1 MSKAPTARGKN
12 APAKDD
18 ALPSAEDAQ
27 ALASG
32 IRALAAAPEHA
43 AILGY
48 MHALASAPP
57 QVLLL
62 EGGSSRQR
70 AAGAFYWAALLNCPS
85 ALNQA
90 AATNSTGPCLSCPTC
105 LRLLSHM
112 HRDLFFLDGS
122 AGSIKIEEV
131 REMRSVLGEA
141 PREAKKRIV
150 ILAEAQSLTEAAAN
164 AMLKS
169 LEEPQQGTVFVL
181 LAPQRERLLPTLVSR
196 SWVLTLAWP
205 DPHDP
210 LAVDADQQQRR
221 AEWETALSNFM
232 RNGQGLLDRTGARG
246 VADAGVAQLIL
257 ALCQKALAEALA
269 GKAQSPLAHFFMEL
283 APNRQRMADALLA
296 EAQDSLQYTVNP
308 TLVVEWMAAH
318 LFLLKPRR

>member
-1 MSKAPTARGKN
+1 MSKALTARGKN
-12 APAKDD
+12 ALAKDD
-18 ALPSAEDAQ
+18 AMPSAEDAQ
-27 ALASG
+27 VIASG

-70 AAGAFYWAALLNCPS
+70 AAAGFYWAALLNCPS
-85 ALNQA
+85 ALTPA
-90 AATNSTGPCLSCPTC
+90 NSTTSPCLACPTC
-105 LRLLSHM
+105 LRFLGRM
-112 HRDLFFLDGS
+112 HRDLFLLDGS
-122 AGSIKIEEV
+122 VGSIKIEEV

-141 PREAKKRIV
+141 PREAQKRIV

-169 LEEPQQGTVFVL
+169 LEEPQQGTAFVL

-210 LAVDADQQQRR
+210 LALDADQQQRR

-232 RNGQGLLDRTGARG
+232 RSGQGLLDRTGARG
-246 VADAGVAQLIL
+246 VADAGVAQLVL

-269 GKAQSPLAHFFMEL
+269 DKAQSPLSQFFAEL
-283 APNRQRMADALLA
+283 PPNRQRMADALLA
-296 EAQDSLQYTVNP
+296 EAQDSLQCTVNP

>member
-1 MSKAPTARGKN
+1 MSKPPAARGKS
-12 APAKDD
+12 APAKDE
-18 ALPSAEDAQ
+18 ALPSAEEAQ

-32 IRALAAAPEHA
+32 IRALAAAPEHK

-62 EGGSSRQR
+62 EGGTARQR

-85 ALNQA
+85 SQGAASSQA
-90 AATNSTGPCLSCPTC
+90 GPCLACPTC
-105 LRLLSHM
+105 LRFLSRM

-141 PREAKKRIV
+141 PRESKKRIV
-150 ILAEAQSLTEAAAN
+150 VLAEAQSLTEAAAN

-169 LEEPQQGTVFVL
+169 LEEPQQDTAFVL

-210 LAVDADQQQRR
+210 ATVDADQQQRR
-221 AEWETALSNFM
+221 KEWEAALSTFM
-232 RNGQGLLDRTGARG
+232 HSGQGLLDRTGARG
-246 VADAGVAQLIL
+246 VADASVAQLIL
-257 ALCQKALAEALA
+257 ALCQKALAEALS
-269 GKAQSPLAHFFMEL
+269 GKAQSPLSTFFASL

-296 EAQDSLQYTVNP
+296 EAQDSLQHTVNP